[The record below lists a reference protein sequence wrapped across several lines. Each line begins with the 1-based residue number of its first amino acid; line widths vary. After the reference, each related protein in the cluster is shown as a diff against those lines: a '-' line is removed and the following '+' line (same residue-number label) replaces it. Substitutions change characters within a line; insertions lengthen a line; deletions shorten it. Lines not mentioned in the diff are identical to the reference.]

1 MGLSSW
7 SLDHIA
13 FSWRVIPKA
22 FRIKDPWE
30 SWNYQIH
37 FCAFDRLA
45 HFFNAAQHLFQRF
58 VGTLRIL
65 VHIFADLTGQRRNH
79 AGMRAVGDS
88 EDSSCRKA
96 RVFPRKVASPT
107 CTPPALMR

>member
-30 SWNYQIH
+30 SWNYQYTGGQNM
-37 FCAFDRLA
+37 LA
-45 HFFNAAQHLFQRF
+45 PPNGLS
-58 VGTLRIL
+58 GSSGGRITVRAL
-65 VHIFADLTGQRRNH
+65 HDGGVVIDGQYGN
-79 AGMRAVGDS
+79 D
-88 EDSSCRKA
+88 
-96 RVFPRKVASPT
+96 P
-107 CTPPALMR
+107 